1 MRERGEE
8 SCACRFASCQESLQA
23 HEPRVKSLSYCA
35 SSLSSPTRVLYRMP
49 RSVPGLH
56 HACMH
61 SDFRFPSRERQEPR
75 TWPGGQGQGPWRR
88 GHQRRRVRSCWWWAA
103 TSPRSWAAPESPR
116 CSCASRARRCLS
128 SLLVNILPSF
138 PRCSRSTFAPHNALS
153 GPNFSEPSSLVQPS
167 AHSMQLRCSEHASR
181 ELGGMLSTCAICL
194 QAAAAVAHTKGKSV
208 VLRELEAF
216 LAVIHRRCR
225 HVRQQAPV
233 SQSGRATVAAH
244 NYSRTPDATGASC
257 ALGSWRICCWH
268 TGCDT
273 NEV

>member
-1 MRERGEE
+1 MFKDTRAAFSLRPLPLRCPAAAGCLLTWAAGATSVPQRREHAVCRHIGSSPHSFELCARASHAAAAVCRVVACVRGAR
-8 SCACRFASCQESLQA
+8 SHVPADFASCQESLQA

-153 GPNFSEPSSLVQPS
+153 GPNFSSLS
-167 AHSMQLRCSEHASR
+167 
-181 ELGGMLSTCAICL
+181 
-194 QAAAAVAHTKGKSV
+194 QAAWYN
-208 VLRELEAF
+208 R
-216 LAVIHRRCR
+216 
-225 HVRQQAPV
+225 VRTAC
-233 SQSGRATVAAH
+233 
-244 NYSRTPDATGASC
+244 N
-257 ALGSWRICCWH
+257 
-268 TGCDT
+268 
-273 NEV
+273 